1 MIDDGRSP
9 SVESAL
15 GKDLGTQF
23 EQEVMARIQT
33 LVDVEPSL
41 ASSSTFQRLLA
52 RAVLVAPSWTVRGG
66 TNEILRGVIARGL
79 R

>member
-1 MIDDGRSP
+1 MMAEHI
-9 SVESAL
+9 EWTQAL
-15 GKDLGTQF
+15 GVAFATQ
-23 EQEVMARIQT
+23 QGEVMARIQT

-41 ASSSTFQRLLA
+41 DSASVFQRLLA

-66 TNEILRGVIARGL
+66 TNEILRSVIARGI